1 MVQENLLIYK
11 KNTMASIGDFVN
23 AIQVRNIYIE
33 DAAGNRNYSFDIDL
47 RNFVIH
53 HLSDERM
60 GVRILLPNPAILA
73 DTPLQLDLNIQ
84 ILDVLQGALGKANT
98 KTEVFLMDKRNL
110 MLKEAITVFRRTL
123 LPPYHEFKLS

>member
-1 MVQENLLIYK
+1 M
-11 KNTMASIGDFVN
+11 N